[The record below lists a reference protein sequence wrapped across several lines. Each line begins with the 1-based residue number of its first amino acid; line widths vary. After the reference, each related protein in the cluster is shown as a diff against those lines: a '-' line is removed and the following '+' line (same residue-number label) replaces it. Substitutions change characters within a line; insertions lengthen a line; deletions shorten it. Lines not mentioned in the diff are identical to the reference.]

1 MAFPSIFIIFVI
13 FVVLFQYH
21 LRKNMRQENINRE
34 QFWNNEEKSL
44 STRRKEFNENDY
56 IKPNLSKLSF
66 PTVHSLNPGQTLHYQ
81 QIKNR
86 LQELSSMDL
95 MNFSN
100 LTNTE
105 LRIRFGTANQTVIT
119 QNEANYN
126 SFLKSLADYGHLMI
140 EFEEINEAIVAFEEC
155 IRLGSDYSDHFI
167 TLAQLYLQ
175 KNQRYKVTDLIEKAE
190 SLKSL
195 NRSIILKKLASF

>member
-44 STRRKEFNENDY
+44 STRRKEFNDDDY

-66 PTVHSLNPGQTLHYQ
+66 PTVPSLNPGQTLHYKQ
-81 QIKNR
+81 VKNR

-126 SFLKSLADYGHLMI
+126 NFLKSLADYGHLMI

-155 IRLGSDYSDHFI
+155 IRLGSDYSDHFL

-175 KNQRYKVTDLIEKAE
+175 KKQRYKLTDLIEKAE
-190 SLKSL
+190 SLDSL